1 MSHNV
6 SSMNGI
12 FIFLLLLLA
21 FDLKCVSTADEVP
34 AVTESSTTP
43 EPGKNNDLYYYHFSM
58 LYNSCCNI

>member
-12 FIFLLLLLA
+12 FMLLLLLLA
-21 FDLKCVSTADEVP
+21 FDLNCVSTADEVP

-43 EPGKNNDLYYYHFSM
+43 EPGNNNHLKLY
-58 LYNSCCNI
+58 CNKCLNLF